1 MAAIRD
7 GDRVLIIDRKL
18 FKDDNTRLFVG
29 VVEEYDQNAI
39 RVRGVPFHI
48 SPYEVSGAE
57 RHGDER
63 VRLISLSAGDLIYV
77 LPRQLDVKK
86 LQLRRSP
93 KALMLT
99 DGETVSLDLSEWL
112 LRA

>member
-1 MAAIRD
+1 MPALRD
-7 GDRVLIIDRKL
+7 GDRVLVIDRKL

-29 VVEEYDQNAI
+29 VVEEYDETAI
-39 RVRGVPFHI
+39 RVHGYPFHL
-48 SPYEVSGAE
+48 SPYEISGAE

-63 VRLISLSAGDLIYV
+63 IRIISMTAGDLIY
-77 LPRQLDVKK
+77 LLSRELDVSK

-93 KALMLT
+93 KSLMLT
-99 DGETVSLDLSEWL
+99 DGENMTLDLSEWL